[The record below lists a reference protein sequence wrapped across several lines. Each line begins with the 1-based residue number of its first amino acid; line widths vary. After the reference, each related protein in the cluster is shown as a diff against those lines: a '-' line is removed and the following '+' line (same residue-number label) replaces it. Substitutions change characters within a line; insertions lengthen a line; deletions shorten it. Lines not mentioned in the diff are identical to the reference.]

1 VDHVFADWTDQARF
15 DLKSLRNDQ
24 GNWGYKKGGTAGV
37 EPSVLSALGLVASGH
52 QDSAASDLAA
62 ARKAAEWTAAIQH
75 SDGSLPVVA
84 DIATPAWAT
93 PYAMLL
99 WRAVPGF
106 EQSRS
111 RACAWLLGLQGQAIA
126 RDRSTSDV
134 VGHDPMV
141 RGWPW
146 VLDTHSWVEPTA
158 LATLAL
164 CQHGLNNH
172 GRVKSGIHLLL
183 NRSLESG
190 GWNYGNP
197 AVLGRA
203 LRAQPGPS
211 GLALLALRAHGEDT
225 PECRRGIE
233 YLRQSLRNVRA
244 GASLGWGVLAL
255 RAWDACPSEAATW
268 LGESHRRYGAR
279 ADGVVSLALL
289 LLAASERGLGLLIKP
304 DEGTAQDRARD

>member
-1 VDHVFADWTDQARF
+1 MFADWTDQARF
-15 DLKSLRNDQ
+15 DLKSLRGSQ
-24 GNWGYKKGGTAGV
+24 GNWSYKKGGTAGV
-37 EPSVLSALGLVASGH
+37 EPSVFSALGLLASGNR
-52 QDSAASDLAA
+52 DSAASDLDAVN
-62 ARKAAEWTAAIQH
+62 KAAKWAAGIQH
-75 SDGSLPVVA
+75 SDGSLPVLA

-106 EQSRS
+106 EQSRIH
-111 RACAWLLGLQGQAIA
+111 RALYLASWPPGPGHPPATNPTA
-126 RDRSTSDV
+126 DV
-134 VGHDPMV
+134 IGHDPMV

-164 CQHGLNNH
+164 CQRGLNNH
-172 GRVKSGIHLLL
+172 GRVKAGIHLLL

-211 GLALLALRAHGEDT
+211 
-225 PECRRGIE
+225 
-233 YLRQSLRNVRA
+233 
-244 GASLGWGVLAL
+244 
-255 RAWDACPSEAATW
+255 RAWPSRCAALQGTW
-268 LGESHRRYGAR
+268 RRHA
-279 ADGVVSLALL
+279 
-289 LLAASERGLGLLIKP
+289 
-304 DEGTAQDRARD
+304 